1 MTTMK
6 SLIREYGTVVLYFG
20 AMTILAIFLASCSTP
35 RYASN
40 HHYKVNACPT
50 WAKR

>member
-6 SLIREYGTVVLYFG
+6 SLIKEYGTVVLYFG
-20 AMTILAIFLASCSTP
+20 AMTILATFLASCSTP

-40 HHYKVNACPT
+40 HHHNVNACPT